1 MKFLIGLI
9 ALIIGVVN
17 IASPETAWYLSDG
30 WKYKDAEPTDEA
42 LLLTRVG
49 GGAAIL
55 IGLGFMFAN

>member
-9 ALIIGVVN
+9 ALVIGVVN

-30 WKYKDAEPTDEA
+30 WKYKDAEPSDEA

>member
-30 WKYKDAEPTDEA
+30 WKYKDAEPSDEA

-49 GGAAIL
+49 GGSAIL